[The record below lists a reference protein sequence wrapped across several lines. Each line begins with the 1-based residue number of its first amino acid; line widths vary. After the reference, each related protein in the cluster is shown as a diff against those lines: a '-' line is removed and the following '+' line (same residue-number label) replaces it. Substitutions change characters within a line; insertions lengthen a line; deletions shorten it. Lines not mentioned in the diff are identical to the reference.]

1 MVSPVVT
8 TVRETERKY
17 EAANDVELPGWS
29 RLAGVQSLVGPE
41 VPTLEELYDDTEDR
55 RLAQAGVTLRR

>member
-1 MVSPVVT
+1 VWSC
-8 TVRETERKY
+8 
-17 EAANDVELPGWS
+17 PGWS